1 MNNVYKNYNR
11 IFEGDLVD
19 AARSGNLELV
29 RKLINEKQNVNKY
42 RLQENNQYWT
52 PIYAASIDR
61 DIRVMKALLRA
72 GANPNLPTKPTHTVP
87 IAEVAYVG
95 DVDCVKLLLQ
105 FGAKPNIPNK
115 WGMTALHWA
124 AHQGKLE
131 VARMLIQNGANVN
144 ARTKNNDTPL
154 HFAIYEDH
162 PKLARLF
169 VLAGANKTGMLNF
182 AIKYR
187 KSNNFLNILDPSRLK
202 ARRVVSRW
210 RGAVQKS
217 NNNFVKKQMSKQVNK
232 VPVSNKTVNLVTLEN
247 FKPGN
252 VGVKVTKKWIKKN
265 GTPARKEY
273 YLKPS
278 TLQNPSLAS
287 KPWINAK
294 GKGNVRS
301 MARLATVMTDPETR
315 LRILRRN
322 VSPVVFTSPKSRV
335 NWNAPN

>member
-1 MNNVYKNYNR
+1 MNNTYKNYNR
-11 IFEGDLVD
+11 IFEGNLVD
-19 AARSGNLELV
+19 AARAGNLQLV
-29 RKLINEKQNVNKY
+29 RKLINEKQNVNQY

-52 PIYAASIDR
+52 PIYAASIDH
-61 DIRVMKALLRA
+61 DIRIMKALLRA

-95 DVDCVKLLLQ
+95 DVDSVKLLLQ

-124 AHQGKLE
+124 AQQGKLE

-144 ARTKNNDTPL
+144 ARTKNKDTPL

-202 ARRVVSRW
+202 ARRVVSKW
-210 RGAVQKS
+210 REAVQKS
-217 NNNFVKKQMSKQVNK
+217 NNKFVKNQMSKQVNK

-252 VGVKVTKKWIKKN
+252 VGVKVTKRWIRKN
-265 GTPARKEY
+265 GTSAQKEY

-278 TLQNPSLAS
+278 TLQNPQLAD
-287 KPWINAK
+287 KPWINVK

-301 MARLATVMTDPETR
+301 MARLATVMKNPESR

-322 VSPVVFTSPKSRV
+322 LSPVVFTSPK
-335 NWNAPN
+335 